1 MQQSST
7 DKFPG
12 IEIGSLWYS
21 KTPGNMSGSMG
32 GKYGARIILV
42 ANKNKEGQQPDAKL
56 YVMPYEKKED
66 GQNQQRNNQRNNQ
79 RDNIPF

>member
-1 MQQSST
+1 MQQDSAG
-7 DKFPG
+7 KFPG
-12 IEIGSLWYS
+12 IEIASLWFS

-42 ANKNKEGQQPDAKL
+42 QNKNKEGQQPDAKI

-66 GQNQQRNNQRNNQ
+66 NQNQQRGQ
-79 RDNIPF
+79 RDNMPF